1 MSSEETR
8 LWNIQSNSYFH
19 VPMPKVPVPKVPV
32 QNSNINLSI
41 WQTSSDCDPLSIGS
55 WVTQLW
61 CLATQNPSL
70 QTGEVFLFFFF
81 YIGQFFVI
89 LLDNFFLFYWTRS
102 SWQHF
107 HSHHLERHWSHLH
120 IQGHQWKLQLWQ
132 CWWKWKRLWQLW
144 WKVANWTFLQGNE
157 YWKFINKQMQVRGQ
171 MPKQNHICAVQKLNA
186 SIEPKPD
193 WKEITS

>member
-8 LWNIQSNSYFH
+8 LWNIQSNLYFH
-19 VPMPKVPVPKVPV
+19 VPMPKVPVPKVPA
-32 QNSNINLSI
+32 QSSNINLSI

-70 QTGEVFLFFFF
+70 QTGEVFLFSFS
-81 YIGQFFVI
+81 
-89 LLDNFFLFYWTRS
+89 FFLLFLRS

-120 IQGHQWKLQLWQ
+120 IQGDQWKSRLWQ
-132 CWWKWKRLWQLW
+132 CWWQWRRW
-144 WKVANWTFLQGNE
+144 WKLPLDIFAGQPVLEVHQQSEAGEGRKSHLCWTE
-157 YWKFINKQMQVRGQ
+157 AE
-171 MPKQNHICAVQKLNA
+171 CKL
-186 SIEPKPD
+186 
-193 WKEITS
+193 